1 MTLVLAI
8 LSLLFSFTLWAQ
20 EVTYSDAT
28 FKGAPLE
35 HAHKLNEFFK
45 DEGYVPLADS
55 QFGIPSLGINQVYFA
70 DAGKFVMVKYGIEGE
85 FPLKQIIETPEGY
98 LVHDKVGN
106 NNFFLYFRGINQEAV
121 KLTLLRMQDKIS
133 KYSFPSVKSIFIPEA
148 RAEADCGTPVLVQQ
162 MTDFANLSGT
172 MVWNF
177 AKNCVSGLGEGAWAA
192 SGGAI
197 ASGISSLWEAVK
209 HPIDTIDKV
218 GNAVETF
225 TVGVANFTK
234 GLINDPRGT
243 LTKMGAKVGGAW
255 DEMVDVVTNMSTDM
269 KVQFICSFIGS
280 LGVDAAIAFF
290 TAGAASGKIAVSL
303 ALLAKRFSSVAKT
316 MGLLSKLSVAA
327 RAKLGMSAD
336 KMKEFMNKLMHN
348 KIPEGDLKHFDDLTT
363 ADKDLSVKVVACYM

>member
-8 LSLLFSFTLWAQ
+8 LSLVFSFTTWAQ
-20 EVTYSDAT
+20 DISYTDAS

-45 DEGYVPLADS
+45 DEGFIPLADS

-85 FPLKQIIETPEGY
+85 FPLKQIITTPEGY
-98 LVHDKVGN
+98 LVHDKIGDN
-106 NNFFLYFRGINQEAV
+106 KFFLYFRGINQEAV
-121 KLTLLRMQDKIS
+121 KLTLIRMQNKIS
-133 KYSFPSVKSIFIPEA
+133 QYTFPSIKSVFIPEA
-148 RAEADCGTPVLVQQ
+148 RAQADCGSPALVQQ

-197 ASGISSLWEAVK
+197 ASGLSSLWEAVK
-209 HPIDTIDKV
+209 HPIETVDKI
-218 GNAVETF
+218 GNAVERF
-225 TVGVANFTK
+225 TVGLANFTK
-234 GLINDPRGT
+234 GLVTDPRGT

-269 KVQFICSFIGS
+269 KIQFICSFIGS

-290 TAGAASGKIAVSL
+290 TAGVASGKIAISL
-303 ALLAKRFSSVAKT
+303 GLMAKRFSAVAKT
-316 MGLLSKLSVAA
+316 MGLISKLSIAA
-327 RAKLGMSAD
+327 RAQLGMTAD
-336 KMKEFMNKLMHN
+336 KMKNFMDKLMHN
-348 KIPEGDLKHFDDLTT
+348 KIPEGDLKHLDNLTT
-363 ADKDLSVKVVACYM
+363 ADKDFSVKVVACYM